1 MRDLLNFENDG
12 AALHAGAALSILS
25 KLNDLCR
32 SMPEGRAGLRLQGKD
47 GFSDILRQSSPLQSV
62 AASYLGESVQ
72 PVRSILFDK
81 TGSMNWA
88 LGWHQ
93 DRTIAVVSRLD
104 LPDFGPWSI
113 KQGIQHVEPPFEII
127 ERMVTLRVHLDDV
140 PADNGPLLIARGS
153 HRFGR
158 LAEPEIDKAV
168 RRSGTATCI
177 AEKGDVW
184 VYATPIIHAS
194 GAGNGTSRRVLQID
208 YSSDVLPG
216 GLQWRGV

>member
-25 KLNDLCR
+25 TLNDLCR

-47 GFSDILRQSSPLQSV
+47 GFSDILRQSSPLQSI

-113 KQGIQHVEPPFEII
+113 KQGIQHVEPSFEII

-168 RRSGTATCI
+168 RRSGIATSI
-177 AEKGDVW
+177 AEQGDVW